1 MKILGLTGG
10 IGMGKST
17 TAHLFRRL
25 GIPLFDADLVVHQLS
40 APGGAALTAIACA
53 FPEMIENGRLERARL
68 ARLVFRDHPALR
80 RLEAILHPLVAAE
93 RGRFL
98 RRARRQRRSLVV
110 LDIPLLFESGGD
122 AAVDRVAVVSCPAF
136 LQRSRALSRP
146 GMSTE
151 RLVRVLALQMPD
163 AEKKKRADWV
173 IPTGAGK
180 RGVLR
185 RILEIRRTMER
196 K

>member
-1 MKILGLTGG
+1 
-10 IGMGKST
+10 
-17 TAHLFRRL
+17 
-25 GIPLFDADLVVHQLS
+25 
-40 APGGAALTAIACA
+40 
-53 FPEMIENGRLERARL
+53 
-68 ARLVFRDHPALR
+68 
-80 RLEAILHPLVAAE
+80 
-93 RGRFL
+93 
-98 RRARRQRRSLVV
+98 VV

-180 RGVLR
+180 RGVVR